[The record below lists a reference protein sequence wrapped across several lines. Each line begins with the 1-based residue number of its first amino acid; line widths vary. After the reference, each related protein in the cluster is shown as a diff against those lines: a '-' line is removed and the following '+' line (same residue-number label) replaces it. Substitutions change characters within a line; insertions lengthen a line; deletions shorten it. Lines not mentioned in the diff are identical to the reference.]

1 MPQPAGGLGLHQLA
15 TTLGVPDAAVRRAV
29 ELELVPPPDHDGGGW
44 SIRAVARIRNQW
56 PRVAE
61 AIQAARELGA
71 VRCAELLSRL
81 TGLPV
86 DPADVAQLAT
96 RGVLAATRTFKQRPL
111 YRVADVEGVA
121 ADPATL
127 AILAGIV
134 TARSG

>member
-1 MPQPAGGLGLHQLA
+1 MPQPVGGLGLHQLA

-29 ELELVPPPDHDGGGW
+29 ELELVPLPDHDGGRW
-44 SIRAVARIRNQW
+44 SIRAVARIRSQW

-71 VRCAELLSRL
+71 ARCAELLSRR

-86 DPADVAQLAT
+86 QPADVAELAT
-96 RGVLAATRTFKQRPL
+96 RGVLAVSRTFKQRPL
-111 YRVADVEGVA
+111 YRVADMEMVA
-121 ADPATL
+121 ADPAIL

-134 TARSG
+134 ATRPA